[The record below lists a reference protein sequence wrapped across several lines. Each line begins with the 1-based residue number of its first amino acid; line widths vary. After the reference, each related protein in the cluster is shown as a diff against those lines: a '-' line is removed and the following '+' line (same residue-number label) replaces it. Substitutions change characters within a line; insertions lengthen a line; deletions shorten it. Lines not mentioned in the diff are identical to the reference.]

1 MHKKR
6 VSKYAMMVAIVLLLG
21 TTIVLTILLNYLSE
35 STTVNDTLQYIVGFV
50 AIISG
55 ISGVLLGLSSTKTSQ
70 LESVRTFFEK
80 SDSTEYMK
88 ARKALYTYKKYL
100 EETSID
106 LFDPKFNMKFIWDS
120 NESVVLVKEDIMKYI
135 SYICNFYHLWGLLTK
150 KGFLPLWVFESS
162 SGISVCILYDLSKPV
177 IDYHRKNRNPFYAE
191 NFEWL
196 YHKIKI
202 KFKKEIDLYDKL
214 ND

>member
-6 VSKYAMMVAIVLLLG
+6 VSKHTMLIAIVLLLG
-21 TTIVLTILLNYLSE
+21 ATIVLTILFNYLSE
-35 STTVNDTLQYIVGFV
+35 TSTVNDTLQYVVGFV
-50 AIISG
+50 AIVSG
-55 ISGVLLGLSSTKTSQ
+55 LSGVLLGLSSTKTSQ

-88 ARKALYTYKKYL
+88 ARKALYTYKEHL
-100 EETSID
+100 EETQID
-106 LFDPKFNMKFIWDS
+106 LFDDNFKMDFVWDS
-120 NESVVLVKEDIMKYI
+120 HESTILLKDDILKYI

-162 SGISVCILYDLSKPV
+162 SGIGVCILYELSKPV
-177 IDYHRKNRNPFYAE
+177 IDYHRNNRNPFYAE

-196 YHKIKI
+196 YHKIQI
-202 KFKKEIDLYDKL
+202 KFKDEIQTYKQL
-214 ND
+214 NH